1 MNIHEY
7 QGKELLAKFGIA
19 IPAGVAALTV
29 DEAVA
34 AAKTQIGR
42 AHV

>member
-19 IPAGVAALTV
+19 IPAVLPP
-29 DEAVA
+29 
-34 AAKTQIGR
+34 TQWPKRLKRQANCRGR
-42 AHV
+42 FMW